1 LSALVGIV
9 THIVLDHFTHD
20 WGWFAQ
26 NVSWY
31 RDVFFAGPFGRD
43 WTAYRMAQYL
53 GHVVGT
59 VLCLVVLA
67 RLGRQ
72 RWMADR
78 AAMVPETQRTALST
92 LTLAASTLTG
102 CLAGVL
108 WIVTDPMGSATD
120 LIRLTAATFVAMAMG
135 SLVVSRSS
143 QRVADTHELQRPR
156 PDVGG

>member
-1 LSALVGIV
+1 MIG
-9 THIVLDHFTHD
+9 
-20 WGWFAQ
+20 GWFAQ

-31 RDVFFAGPFGRD
+31 GDVLFAGPFGRD

-59 VLCLVVLA
+59 GLCSVVLA

-92 LTLAASTLTG
+92 LTLADSNLTG

-120 LIRLTAATFVAMAMG
+120 PIRLTATTFLATAIG
-135 SLVVSRSS
+135 SLVVSCSP
-143 QRVADTHELQRPR
+143 QRVADTHEMQRTR
-156 PDVGG
+156 PDVGR

>member
-1 LSALVGIV
+1 MIG
-9 THIVLDHFTHD
+9 
-20 WGWFAQ
+20 GWFAQ

-31 RDVFFAGPFGRD
+31 GDVLFAGPFGRD

-59 VLCLVVLA
+59 GLCSVVLA

-92 LTLAASTLTG
+92 LTLAALPSDYAASGTSHRD
-102 CLAGVL
+102 VE
-108 WIVTDPMGSATD
+108 VTKRQEAAPSSAA
-120 LIRLTAATFVAMAMG
+120 LR
-135 SLVVSRSS
+135 
-143 QRVADTHELQRPR
+143 
-156 PDVGG
+156 